1 MDKKVNNSMKTF
13 SMTDVGQVRQLN
25 QDYLY
30 TSEAPVGNLDN
41 LFIVADGMGGHKAG
55 DYASKFTVE
64 HVVELIRNSKET
76 EPVRIIEEAVEEA
89 NRQLLQKAEDP
100 ELSGMGTTLV
110 LCTIR
115 DGDAYIANVGDS
127 RLYIIDSTIRQITHD
142 HSLVE
147 EMVRRGELEPENARL
162 HPNKNIITRA
172 IGAGDEVKIDFFQIS
187 LEKESMI
194 LMCSDGLTNMVDDED
209 IKFIVDRQRDVVE
222 ITESLIRAAND
233 NGGRDNIA
241 IIVIEPFAD
250 EVKEC

>member
-1 MDKKVNNSMKTF
+1 MKTF
-13 SMTDVGQVRQLN
+13 SMTDKGQVRQLN

-30 TSEAPVGNLDN
+30 TSEKPVGNLDN

-64 HVVELIRNSKET
+64 NVVELIEKSEET
-76 EPVRIIEEAVEEA
+76 EPVKIIEAAVEET
-89 NRQLLQKAEDP
+89 NRRLLLEARDP
-100 ELSGMGTTLV
+100 ELSGMGTTIV
-110 LCTIR
+110 TCTIHGR
-115 DGDAYIANVGDS
+115 EACIANVGDS
-127 RLYIIDSTIRQITHD
+127 RLYIIDNTIRQITHD

-147 EMVRRGELEPENARL
+147 EMVRMGEIAPENARI

-172 IGAGDEVKIDFFQIS
+172 IGAGDEVKIDFFQTE
-187 LEKESMI
+187 LEENSII

-222 ITESLIRAAND
+222 ITESLINAANE
-233 NGGRDNIA
+233 NGGKDNIA
-241 IIVIEPFAD
+241 IIIIEPFAD